1 MICSR
6 QQVSLRHPFKFS
18 QKKKKKERKKERR
31 TKPGHP
37 EMIKAARN

>member
-18 QKKKKKERKKERR
+18 EKKKKKKKERKKERKKGAQNLDTR
-31 TKPGHP
+31 
-37 EMIKAARN
+37 I